1 MPAYKLDK
9 TATVAATLISLA
21 AVAAAAARLA
31 ATSCITF
38 EGSAQQPPSLLHLFE
53 AEWDRQKQKRFGSN
67 LDKTDVPDFFY
78 GS

>member
-1 MPAYKLDK
+1 MPAYKSDK

-21 AVAAAAARLA
+21 GAAARLA

-38 EGSAQQPPSLLHLFE
+38 EGRAQQPPSLLHLFE

-67 LDKTDVPDFFY
+67 LDKTDVPDLFY